1 MKLTRSQFLRNNHYT
16 HLQVLCIAAGLWC
29 GYMTVKDEDLSYLF
43 GTVFVA
49 VVGIVI
55 EVLGRKAYNRY
66 LRTP

>member
-1 MKLTRSQFLRNNHYT
+1 MKLTRSQFFSRNHYT
-16 HLQVLCIAAGLWC
+16 HIQVACIIVGLWC
-29 GYMTVKDEDLSYLF
+29 GYMTIKDEDLSYLF
-43 GTVFVA
+43 GTEFVA

>member
-1 MKLTRSQFLRNNHYT
+1 MKLTRSQFFSRNWYT
-16 HLQVLCIAAGLWC
+16 HRQVACIVLGLWC

-43 GTVFVA
+43 GAAFVA

-55 EVLGRKAYNRY
+55 EVLGRKAYKRY

>member
-1 MKLTRSQFLRNNHYT
+1 
-16 HLQVLCIAAGLWC
+16 
-29 GYMTVKDEDLSYLF
+29 MTIKDEDLSYLF
-43 GTVFVA
+43 GTEFVA

>member
-1 MKLTRSQFLRNNHYT
+1 MKLTRSQFFSRNLYT
-16 HLQVLCIAAGLWC
+16 HIQAACIFAGLWC

-43 GTVFVA
+43 GAAFVA